1 MALFLVGACVFVL
14 SYAILPQPKFD
25 APSNEKNGRI
35 EFGSDTAYIQQDEAQ
50 EYWLYIQDEAP
61 IKLTKDEAVFYQQTG
76 ITITK
81 E

>member
-1 MALFLVGACVFVL
+1 VC
-14 SYAILPQPKFD
+14 
-25 APSNEKNGRI
+25 NEKNGRI

-61 IKLTKDEAVFYQQTG
+61 IKLTKDEAEFYQQTS